1 MAAGRVG
8 ENVLDPFQAT
18 TSPVTYAPVVI
29 DLEA

>member
-8 ENVLDPFQAT
+8 ENPFQAT